1 MQVYLQLEHN
11 ELMSAKMSHSMQL
24 FVIAGAAIE
33 TEDSLKPSLTADG
46 QTKVHL
52 QSTVWKQPK
61 DTKDWGDEYISKEQP
76 ERGKDVGQSRYS
88 SADNIICEPSL
99 AGKDRG
105 AQSCTHTWHELLIT
119 FYRRRH
125 IRQFSLVGR
134 NASGSP
140 VSTTPVFST
149 CWLVLSENTQT
160 CSALKT
166 LMPPS
171 KTCQVQNNI
180 MWVKNVLWETGSD
193 SLA

>member
-1 MQVYLQLEHN
+1 MRVYLHLDHN

-24 FVIAGAAIE
+24 FVIAGTAIE

-99 AGKDRG
+99 AGKDGG
-105 AQSCTHTWHELLIT
+105 AYSCTHTWHELLIT
-119 FYRRRH
+119 FYRWRH
-125 IRQFSLVGR
+125 TRQFSLVGG

-140 VSTTPVFST
+140 VSTPSGFCI
-149 CWLVLSENTQT
+149 CWSVPSDNTQT
-160 CSALKT
+160 RSALNSC
-166 LMPPS
+166 LLPR
-171 KTCQVQNNI
+171 
-180 MWVKNVLWETGSD
+180 
-193 SLA
+193 LARFRILAGPWTA

>member
-11 ELMSAKMSHSMQL
+11 ELTSAKMSHSMQL
-24 FVIAGAAIE
+24 YVIAGAAIE

-105 AQSCTHTWHELLIT
+105 VHSCTHLAWAANHLLQMET
-119 FYRRRH
+119 HKAVFPGWRKCLRVSCLH
-125 IRQFSLVGR
+125 NFCFFHLLVSSIRQYTNMLCTPDTHAPFQDLP
-134 NASGSP
+134 GS
-140 VSTTPVFST
+140 
-149 CWLVLSENTQT
+149 EY
-160 CSALKT
+160 
-166 LMPPS
+166 
-171 KTCQVQNNI
+171 
-180 MWVKNVLWETGSD
+180 
-193 SLA
+193 